1 MKIKACP
8 NCGSRSVSTA
18 GISDGINPKEF
29 FKLVCKQCGWTGIPL
44 EFDSEND
51 YNNFYNKLHIKDIKT
66 NDDVFYDPAED
77 APVTRYFIRWFLI
90 PGCHTSESS
99 ILYIEKASF
108 LVGLVNQ
115 RMYDNE
121 KSKLNYA
128 ETADGR
134 AMAKC
139 IPCIG
144 ASAIRCH

>member
-77 APVTRYFIRWFLI
+77 APVTRYFIRWFM
-90 PGCHTSESS
+90 
-99 ILYIEKASF
+99 ASF
-108 LVGLVNQ
+108 LFLLLFIIPGIVYLTLSIIAGLP
-115 RMYDNE
+115 NE
-121 KSKLNYA
+121 
-128 ETADGR
+128 
-134 AMAKC
+134 
-139 IPCIG
+139 IG
-144 ASAIRCH
+144 GLFAFISFFIYIYILWKKELWNLIKR